1 MRKIKA
7 YFGFALVI
15 SIVISG
21 CDRLPIDLPFFRNG
35 TQTATLRPGNGD
47 QQTPTPQTTETEI
60 STPGPVTE
68 LTIWVPPE
76 MDPALET
83 EASQLFADRLG
94 AFSELHDGLEIHVR
108 VKAASGVAG
117 LLDSLTAASGAA
129 PGALPDLIALP
140 RTDLEA
146 AALKGL
152 IYLLEGLTQIPDDA
166 DWYPFTREM
175 SLLQGSTFGLPFAA
189 DSLAIVFRPSGFDA
203 FQGSWSDLFA
213 LQPVI
218 TFAAGSDQALFVL
231 SLYRSEGGQ
240 ILDSQ
245 RRPILEAEP
254 LTTVFRLLDEGVE
267 TGVFSQDLVEYQNDQ
282 QAWTAFREGQNDFV
296 ITWLSNYLK
305 EGPADSSVASFLP
318 VSDQAVSLAT
328 GLSWAVASPET
339 HRRPLAVELAE
350 FLVQPE
356 FLSDW
361 SAAAGYMPPR
371 PSALE
376 GWKNQSLRKVVAEIA
391 LMSQLHPSSDIIAS
405 LGPVLKESSIQILQ
419 QRVDPAQAAIVA
431 VESLEE

>member
-1 MRKIKA
+1 LRKIKVF
-7 YFGFALVI
+7 FGFALVI
-15 SIVISG
+15 SMILSG
-21 CDRLPIDLPFFRNG
+21 CDRLPVDLPFFRNG
-35 TQTATLRPGNGD
+35 TQTATLQPGSED
-47 QQTPTPQTTETEI
+47 QQTPTPQVTETVI
-60 STPGPVTE
+60 ATPGPVTQ

-83 EASQLFADRLG
+83 EASQLFADRLEE
-94 AFSELHDGLEIHVR
+94 FSELNDGLEIHVR

-117 LLDSLTAASGAA
+117 LLDSLTAASAAA

-152 IYLLEGLTQIPDDA
+152 IYPLEGFTQIPDDE

-189 DSLAIVFRPSGFDA
+189 DSLAIVFRPSIFDA
-203 FQGSWSDLFA
+203 FPASWDDLFMQKSA
-213 LQPVI
+213 I

-231 SLYRSEGGQ
+231 SLYRSEGGE

-245 RRPILEAEP
+245 RRPILEVDP
-254 LTTVFRLLDEGVE
+254 LTEVFRLIDEGVE
-267 TGVFSQDLVEYQNDQ
+267 AGVFPEDLVENQNDQ
-282 QAWTAFREGQNDFV
+282 QVWTAFREGQKDLV

-305 EGPADSSVASFLP
+305 EGPADSSVASLLP
-318 VSDQAVSLAT
+318 ISDQAVSLAT
-328 GLSWAVASPET
+328 GMSWAVASKET
-339 HRRPLAVELAE
+339 HRHPMAVELAE
-350 FLVQPE
+350 FLIQPE
-356 FLSDW
+356 YLSDW
-361 SAAAGYMPPR
+361 SAAAGYIPTR

-376 GWKNQSLRKVVAEIA
+376 GWKNQSLRKVVGEIA
-391 LMSQLHPSSDIIAS
+391 LISQLSPSSDIIAS
-405 LGPVLKESSIQILQ
+405 LGPVLKESSVQILQ